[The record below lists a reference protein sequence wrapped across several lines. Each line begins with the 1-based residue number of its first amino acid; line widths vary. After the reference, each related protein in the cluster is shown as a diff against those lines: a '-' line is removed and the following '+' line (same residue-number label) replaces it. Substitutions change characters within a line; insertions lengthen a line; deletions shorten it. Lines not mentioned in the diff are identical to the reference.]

1 MPSAVIPSVMW
12 GALLMVPDA
21 TRGDA
26 WDMQWSISQLLRR
39 LGQLTGP
46 SDPMHVRL
54 AVCEHCGS
62 DFVNPVFWHAR
73 GETHW
78 WMRLRCG
85 ECSTVREVEVS
96 NEEAKR
102 FDAELDWG
110 QEKIAAAVARLDRER
125 MIADVETLTTALE
138 RDLIDPGDFCG

>member
-1 MPSAVIPSVMW
+1 MW
-12 GALLMVPDA
+12 GALLMAPDA

-26 WDMQWSISQLLRR
+26 GDMQWSISQLLRR
-39 LGQLTGP
+39 LGHLTGP
-46 SDPMHVRL
+46 TDPMHVRL

-62 DFVNPVFWHAR
+62 DFVNPVSWHER

-85 ECSTVREVEVS
+85 ECGTVCEVEVS
-96 NEEAKR
+96 NAEAKR

-110 QEKIAAAVARLDRER
+110 QDKIAAAVARLDRER

-138 RDLIDPGDFCG
+138 RDLIDPGDFCR